1 MRILKRFIA
10 FVFFSLFVIGI
21 GTSQASTLN
30 GYFFWKE
37 GCPHC
42 EKEEKFFESIKDKYP
57 DFVVKDYEVSK
68 HKENIDLLKE
78 VGERMNVNVTG
89 VPFLV
94 VGDKYF
100 VGFEELSSPKEIEER
115 IKECTDKECPD
126 SIAGIVDPGMSSDKE
141 GEGSAGSGNEKKI
154 VVPFLGE
161 VNISSLSLPVLSIL
175 IGILDGFNPCAMWT
189 LLFLISLLL
198 GMTDRKR
205 MWILGTAF
213 IVSSAAVYFTF
224 MVGWLSV
231 IDYMGAAPML
241 NFLIGGLA
249 LFGGW
254 YSLKEFREN
263 KKGGCKVEKS
273 EKQKAVFDSLKKI
286 TKKENFFVALLGIIA
301 LAFVVN
307 LVELMCSAGFPAMF
321 TQILV
326 LNELS
331 NWEYFTYIGI
341 YIFFFMLD
349 DMIVFI
355 TAMVTLEMSGMTTKF
370 DRASK
375 LIGGILMIIIGLLLF
390 FKPEWLMIG

>member
-1 MRILKRFIA
+1 MFFFLFIL
-10 FVFFSLFVIGI
+10 GI
-21 GTSQASTLN
+21 GVSQAATLN

-42 EKEEKFFESIKDKYP
+42 EKEKEFFESIKDEYP
-57 DFVVKDYEVSK
+57 DLVIKDYEVSE
-68 HKENIDLLKE
+68 HHENIDFLKKI
-78 VGERMNVNVTG
+78 GERLNINIKG

-94 VGDKYF
+94 IGDKYF

-115 IKECTDKECPD
+115 VKECTDKECPD
-126 SIAGIVDPGMSSDKE
+126 SIAMILEPGIVPDEKPE
-141 GEGSAGSGNEKKI
+141 VNITRGEQKRIA
-154 VVPFLGE
+154 VPFLGE
-161 VNISSLSLPVLSIL
+161 VNLSSLSLPVLSIL

-198 GMTDRKR
+198 GMADRKR
-205 MWILGTAF
+205 MWILGAAF
-213 IVSSAAVYFTF
+213 IVASAAVYFTF
-224 MVGWLSV
+224 MVGWLQI

-241 NFLIGGLA
+241 NFLIGALA

-286 TKKENFFVALLGIIA
+286 TKKENFFVALFGIIA

-326 LNELS
+326 LNDLPS
-331 NWEYFTYIGI
+331 WEYYMYIGI

-349 DMIVFI
+349 DMIVFV
-355 TAMVTLEMSGMTTKF
+355 TAMITLEMSGVTTKF

-375 LIGGILMIIIGLLLF
+375 LIGGILMIIIGLLLL
-390 FKPEWLMIG
+390 FKPEWLMMG